1 MPQPQQVGIW
11 ASSAAYTTAHGN
23 PGSLTHWE
31 KPGIEPLSWCIL
43 GYRLRRKQFKSFR
56 TPGGYW
62 ASTLD
67 TKLSKTALVCAHIL
81 RRRQGLPGSASS
93 RNDGRKAQGT
103 SGTADKR
110 VPWGRALGS
119 QENSQVNKK
128 SDHCRWAWAPCTAR
142 AQSVRQDFGGG
153 TTSSSF
159 WDPWCSLGRGACT
172 GMESTEGVVVFHL
185 RGIRVCNVGKC
196 VAEYMVLN

>member
-11 ASSAAYTTAHGN
+11 ASSATYTTAHGN

-128 SDHCRWAWAPCTAR
+128 SDHCRWAWAPKCEVGLGKR
-142 AQSVRQDFGGG
+142 DDQQQLPGPPMLSRPRGLHWNGVHWRGGCFSPQGDQSVQRGKVCGRVHG
-153 TTSSSF
+153 AE
-159 WDPWCSLGRGACT
+159 LG
-172 GMESTEGVVVFHL
+172 
-185 RGIRVCNVGKC
+185 C
-196 VAEYMVLN
+196 VW